1 MRARTVLLASLL
13 LALVTLVASACGSS
27 TQSPHEAYTK
37 KLSASCDTLR
47 TRIEALGKPTDT
59 PIAKIYP
66 QSARLGHAFVKEI
79 KQLAPP
85 PADRAT
91 ADKMIV
97 QFGFYFDGLA
107 LGYAVLKK
115 RESQAG
121 FIQTVEGAVA
131 NLHLAEGYARK
142 LGAPACAREP
152 FS

>member
-1 MRARTVLLASLL
+1 MRGLHVLRASVLLVLVA
-13 LALVTLVASACGSS
+13 LAASACGSS
-27 TQSPHEAYTK
+27 KQSPHQAYAK
-37 KLSASCDTLR
+37 KLSSSCDTLR
-47 TRIEALGKPTDT
+47 MRIEALGKPTDT

-66 QSARLGHAFVKEI
+66 QSVRIGHAFVKEI
-79 KQLAPP
+79 KQFEPP
-85 PADRAT
+85 RADRAT

-131 NLHLAEGYARK
+131 NLHLAEGYART
-142 LGAPACAREP
+142 LGVPACAREP